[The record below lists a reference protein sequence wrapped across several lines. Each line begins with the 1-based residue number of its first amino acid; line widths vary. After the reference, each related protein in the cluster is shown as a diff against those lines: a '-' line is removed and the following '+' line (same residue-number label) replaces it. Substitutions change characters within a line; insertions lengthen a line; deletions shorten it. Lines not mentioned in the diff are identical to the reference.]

1 MRLRVVAPPPLIAGV
16 GQKKMKQQLDPSPE
30 NAPAFAASIVETARR
45 VSGVDLDYSEESLA
59 RLETIIDS
67 FRNDGVKTDAI
78 VDTLFCMGCYVG
90 EVFVRQGSGMWKR
103 TEETRMKGFASAPM
117 VIQTGPES
125 CCNPI
130 DKVFK
135 RMENGEEDSLPYFY
149 SGFAKPRQPQRPW
162 WRFW

>member
-1 MRLRVVAPPPLIAGV
+1 MSM
-16 GQKKMKQQLDPSPE
+16 KKQLDPIPE
-30 NAPAFAASIVETARR
+30 NAPAFAASIVESAKR
-45 VSGVDLDYSEESLA
+45 VSGVSLDYSEASLP

-67 FRNDGVKTDAI
+67 FRCDGVTADQI

-90 EVFVRQGSGMWKR
+90 EVFVRQGTGVWKK

-135 RMENGEEDSLPYFY
+135 RMENGQEDSLPYFY
-149 SGFAKPRQPQRPW
+149 SGFAKSSLRKKPW
-162 WRFW
+162 WRFWS